1 MADEPN
7 YQPAFAEVFTPMQ
20 QMAILLHETYSAF
33 LSAGFD
39 EQQSIEL
46 ACRVADFA
54 PSVDDDEDYND

>member
-7 YQPAFAEVFTPMQ
+7 QQPAFAEVITPMQ
-20 QMAILLHETYSAF
+20 QMAIMLHETYTAF

-46 ACRVADFA
+46 ACRVANFA
-54 PSVDDDEDYND
+54 TSADDETDYDD